1 MNTETVKRAPR
12 IPGPPLPEGRV
23 EMAEPPVLGEPAVA
37 DLGSMVGMLPM
48 ALGVGST
55 ALMFSVANGSS
66 TTYMMS
72 GVMGASMV
80 AMGAGQL
87 NRNGGDRKRRM
98 RAERRDYLRYL
109 AQQRSLVE
117 DAAQQQRSA
126 VGWDNPE
133 PLALWSVAAGP
144 RLWER
149 RPTHEDFARVRIGL
163 GRRRAALEVVPPQ
176 TKPVE
181 DLEPLCAVALRR
193 FVHAHQ
199 TVSGVPVTVGLRNFT
214 SVEFTGEP
222 EAGLGLL
229 RAMIGQL
236 VTFHSPDELRIALLT
251 DEEGLEEWD
260 WLKWLPHTAHPRLE
274 DAAGPLRLVATDHDS
289 LTALL
294 GPEFEQRAEHD
305 PAAVPGPSEPF
316 VAVVAH
322 RTRMPMS
329 SRLLGAG
336 LRNAVLLDATGVMP
350 GGPKV
355 LRLVSDEGRVRYPV
369 GDVETSARGDGFSRG
384 GAESLARS
392 LSPKSTGGSVDLADK
407 PLESDFELTTLLGIR
422 NPHTFDVAAK
432 WRPRVA
438 QSARLQVPIGVTE
451 NGEIVELD
459 LKESAQGGM
468 GPHGLLIGATGSGKS
483 ELLRTLIIGLAATHS
498 SEILN
503 FVLVD
508 FKGGATFLNMDR
520 LPHTSAVITNL
531 AGELALVDRMRDAIN
546 GEVIRRQEL
555 LRESGRA
562 SLFEYEKARA
572 AGAPLSPLP
581 TLLVVVDEFSELL
594 ASKPEFIELFVTIGR
609 VGRSLGVHLL
619 LASQRL
625 DEGRIH
631 KVEGHL
637 SYRMALR
644 TFSSMESRSVIG
656 VSSAY
661 ELPASPGN
669 GFLKVDTTN
678 LVRFKAAFV
687 SGPCAVPDEARGGEI
702 VADVSEAVPFSLRQR
717 LPTTQDPVAVRDEPE
732 ERAAVH
738 GSDGSGGPSS
748 EKDGES
754 LLEVLIDR
762 LVGAGPP
769 ARQVWLPPLNEA
781 PSLDQLLP
789 GIVPHPERGLLAVD
803 FPGLGSLVIPLGV
816 VDRPFEQSRELLMAD
831 LRGAEGHVAVAGAP
845 QTGKSTLL
853 RTLMLA
859 LALTHSPLEVQIYCL
874 DFGGGGLASVSGLP
888 HVGSVATRLERDR
901 VLRTVEEI
909 AQLIE
914 QRERRFT
921 EHGIESMAAYR
932 AAHDRGEFVDPY
944 GEVFLVVDGWGVMR
958 QDFEELEPR
967 IVEIA
972 ARGLSFGVHLVV
984 SAVRWSE
991 IRSRTRDL
999 MGTKFELR
1007 LGDAMESEVKNAAA
1021 KTVPHQPGRG
1031 ITRGSHHFLV
1041 ALPRLDGSGSTDDLT
1056 AATKAAAAEID
1067 AFWSG
1072 PSVPE
1077 VRMLPTRLPASSL
1090 PKPEG
1095 SLRMCLGL
1103 DEKRL
1108 EPVWHDFAAL
1118 PHLMVFGD
1126 ADTGKTAALRLVIDA
1141 VTARYSPAEARIL
1154 LADPGRG
1161 LIESV
1166 PEPYRVGYAVD
1177 TEALAGLA
1185 NSAAVSM
1192 TARLPGA
1199 ELSPE
1204 RLEQRDWWTGPELFL
1219 IVDDYDLLVSG
1230 NGAGGPLVPLVRLL
1244 AGSVHIGMHV
1254 ILARSTSG
1262 AVRSMM
1268 DPVLRRLWELGAPGL
1283 LLSYPK
1289 EEGKFLGD
1297 ARPRTLPPGRAQLV
1311 TRRGTGLIQLGIPE
1325 LDDRRSEAPSASTT
1339 RKATR

>member
-1 MNTETVKRAPR
+1 MSTQIVKRAPR
-12 IPGPPLPEGRV
+12 ISGPPVPEGSV
-23 EMAEPPVLGEPAVA
+23 ELAEPPVLGEPATA

-48 ALGVGST
+48 ALGMGT
-55 ALMFSVANGSS
+55 MAMMFSVANGSP

-72 GVMGASMV
+72 GMMGTSMV
-80 AMGAGQL
+80 TMGFGQL
-87 NRNGGDRKRRM
+87 NRGGMDRKRRM

-109 AQQRSLVE
+109 AQQRKLAQT
-117 DAAQQQRSA
+117 AADEQRLA
-126 VGWDNPE
+126 ATWDNPE
-133 PLALWSVAAGP
+133 PTALWSIAAGP

-149 RPTHEDFARVRIGL
+149 RAAHEDFARVRIGL
-163 GRRRAALEVVPPQ
+163 GRRRAAYEVIPPQ

-193 FVHAHQ
+193 FVHAFQ
-199 TVSGVPVTVGLRNFT
+199 TVTGVPVTVGLRNFT

-222 EAGLGLL
+222 EPAVGLL
-229 RAMIGQL
+229 RAAIGQL
-236 VTFHSPDELRIALLT
+236 AAFHSPDELRIALLT
-251 DEEGLEEWD
+251 DEEGLAEWE

-274 DAAGPLRLVATDHDS
+274 DEAGPLRLVATDHEA
-289 LTALL
+289 LIGLL
-294 GPEFEQRAEHD
+294 GAEFEQRAEHD
-305 PAAVPGPSEPF
+305 PAATPGSAEPF
-316 VAVVAH
+316 VVVVAH
-322 RTRMPMS
+322 RTRLPGT

-355 LRLVSDEGRVRYPV
+355 LRLTSEQNRVSYPV
-369 GDVETSARGDGFSRG
+369 GDVQTSAQADGLSGG
-384 GAESLARS
+384 GAENLARL
-392 LSPKSTGGSVDLADK
+392 LSPQRTGGSVDLADK

-422 NPHTFDVAAK
+422 NPRTFDVAAK
-432 WRPRVA
+432 WRPRAA

-468 GPHGLLIGATGSGKS
+468 GPHGLLIGSTGSGKS

-562 SLFEYEKARA
+562 SLFDYEKARA

-594 ASKPEFIELFVTIGR
+594 ASKPEFIDLFVTIGR

-637 SYRMALR
+637 SYRVALR

-661 ELPASPGN
+661 ELPTAPGN
-669 GFLKVDTTN
+669 GFLKIDTTN
-678 LVRFKAAFV
+678 LVRFKAAYV
-687 SGPCAVPDEARGGEI
+687 SGPCAVPDETLDGG
-702 VADVSEAVPFSLRQR
+702 APPDSSEAVPFGLRQR
-717 LPTTQDPVAVRDEPE
+717 LPAAQEESVQPAESGAQTAGRSDADRDEE
-732 ERAAVH
+732 AE
-738 GSDGSGGPSS
+738 
-748 EKDGES
+748 GES
-754 LLEVLIDR
+754 LLEVLVNR
-762 LVGAGPP
+762 LQDAGPP

-789 GIVPHPERGLLAVD
+789 GIVPDAERGMLAAD
-803 FPGLGSLVIPLGV
+803 FPGRGSLVVPLGV
-816 VDRPFEQSRELLMAD
+816 VDRPYEQSRELLMAD

-853 RTLMLA
+853 RSLLLA
-859 LALTHSPLEVQIYCL
+859 LALTHTPREVQAYCL

-888 HVGSVATRLERDR
+888 HVGSVATRLDRDR

-914 QRERRFT
+914 LRERRFT
-921 EHGIESMAAYR
+921 EFGIESMAAYR
-932 AAHDRGEFVDPY
+932 AVRDRGEFTDDH
-944 GEVFLVVDGWGVMR
+944 GEVFLVIDGWAVLR
-958 QDFEELEPR
+958 QEFEELEGR
-967 IVEIA
+967 IGEIA

-991 IRSRTRDL
+991 VRARTRDL
-999 MGTKFELR
+999 LSTKFELR
-1007 LGDAMESEVKNAAA
+1007 LGDAMESEVKTAVA

-1031 ITRGSHHFLV
+1031 ITRGLHHFIV
-1041 ALPRLDGSGSTDDLT
+1041 ALPRLDGSSSTDDLT
-1056 AATKAAAAEID
+1056 AATRSAAAEIN

-1072 PSVPE
+1072 PPVPE
-1077 VRMLPTRLPASSL
+1077 VRMLPTRLPVSSL

-1095 SLRMCLGL
+1095 ALRVCLGL

-1108 EPVWHDFAAL
+1108 EPVWHDFAAV

-1141 VTARYSPAEARIL
+1141 ITARYGPDQARIL
-1154 LADPGRG
+1154 LGDPSRG
-1161 LIESV
+1161 LLESV
-1166 PEPYRVGYAVD
+1166 PEAYRVGYAID
-1177 TEALAGLA
+1177 TDTLSGLA
-1185 NSAAVSM
+1185 ANAAVSM

-1199 ELSPE
+1199 DLSPE
-1204 RLEQRDWWTGPELFL
+1204 RLDRRDWWTGPELFMV
-1219 IVDDYDLLVSG
+1219 VDDYDLLVSG
-1230 NGAGGPLVPLVRLL
+1230 NGAGGPMVPLVRLL
-1244 AGSVHIGMHV
+1244 AASAHIGMHV

-1262 AVRSMM
+1262 AIRSMM
-1268 DPVLRRLWELGAPGL
+1268 DPVVRRLWELGAPAL

-1289 EEGKFLGD
+1289 EEGKFLGE

-1311 TRRGTGLIQLGIPE
+1311 TRRGISLVQLGITE
-1325 LDDRRSEAPSASTT
+1325 LDDQRRNGVPSYA
-1339 RKATR
+1339 ATQGVAR